1 MEKILICQSTM
12 PDIDFSY
19 KKWDQKEIELFVT
32 LSLVT
37 REKETG
43 EELKNKFEEF
53 AKVDPLTNLIYLR
66 YKDFKDELV
75 LPEIT
80 PLVFNTI
87 AILSCGN
94 PGRAIMMLIDLC
106 GTFKNRSIITSAE
119 IVEKYPNGIYSDD
132 TFMNI
137 CDNYVKTGKVLFSE
151 MY

>member
-1 MEKILICQSTM
+1 MKKILICQSNI
-12 PDIDFSY
+12 PDIDFDY
-19 KKWDQKEIELFVT
+19 KKLDKEEIELFVT

-37 REKETG
+37 REKEIS

-66 YKDFKDELV
+66 YKHFKDELV

-80 PLVFNTI
+80 PLVFSTI
-87 AILSCGN
+87 AILSGGN

-119 IVEKYPNGIYSDD
+119 IVEKYPDGIYSDD

>member
-19 KKWDQKEIELFVT
+19 KKLDKEEIELFVT

-43 EELKNKFEEF
+43 EELKDKFEEF
-53 AKVDPLTNLIYLR
+53 VKVDPLTNLIYLR
-66 YKDFKDELV
+66 YKHFKDELV

-87 AILSCGN
+87 AILSGGN

-106 GTFKNRSIITSAE
+106 GTFKNKSIITSAE

-137 CDNYVKTGKVLFSE
+137 CNYYVKTGKVLFSE

>member
-1 MEKILICQSTM
+1 MEKIIISQSNM
-12 PDIDFSY
+12 PDINFSY
-19 KKWDQKEIELFVT
+19 KKLDEKEIELFVT

-37 REKETG
+37 KEQETG

-53 AKVDPLTNLIYLR
+53 AKIDPLTNLIYLR
-66 YKDFKDELV
+66 YKEFKDKLV

-87 AILSCGN
+87 AILSGGN

-106 GTFKNRSIITSAE
+106 GTFKNRSIITSEE
-119 IVEKYPNGIYSDD
+119 ITEKYPNGIYSDD

-137 CDNYVKTGKVLFSE
+137 CDNYVKTEKVLFSE

>member
-1 MEKILICQSTM
+1 MQKILICQSTM

-19 KKWDQKEIELFVT
+19 KKLDKEEIELFVT

-43 EELKNKFEEF
+43 EELKDKFEEF
-53 AKVDPLTNLIYLR
+53 VKVDPLTNLIYLR
-66 YKDFKDELV
+66 YKHFKDELV

-87 AILSCGN
+87 AILSGGN

-106 GTFKNRSIITSAE
+106 GTFKNKSIITSAE

-137 CDNYVKTGKVLFSE
+137 CDYYVKTGKVLFSE

>member
-1 MEKILICQSTM
+1 MEKILICESTM

-19 KKWDQKEIELFVT
+19 KKLDQKEIELFVT

-66 YKDFKDELV
+66 YKHFKDELV

-87 AILSCGN
+87 AILSGGN

-106 GTFKNRSIITSAE
+106 GTFKNKSIITSAE

-137 CDNYVKTGKVLFSE
+137 CDYYVKTGKVLFSE

>member
-12 PDIDFSY
+12 PNIDFSY
-19 KKWDQKEIELFVT
+19 KKLDQKEIELFVT

-66 YKDFKDELV
+66 YKHFKDKLV

-80 PLVFNTI
+80 PLVFSTI
-87 AILSCGN
+87 AILSGGN

-106 GTFKNRSIITSAE
+106 GTFKNRSIITSEE
-119 IVEKYPNGIYSDD
+119 IIEKYPTGIYSDD

>member
-1 MEKILICQSTM
+1 MEKILICQSNM
-12 PDIDFSY
+12 PDIDFDY
-19 KKWDQKEIELFVT
+19 KKLDKEEIELFVT

-37 REKETG
+37 REKEIS

-66 YKDFKDELV
+66 YKHFKDELV

-87 AILSCGN
+87 AILSGGN

-106 GTFKNRSIITSAE
+106 GTFKNRSIITSEE
-119 IVEKYPNGIYSDD
+119 IIEKYPTGVYSDD

-137 CDNYVKTGKVLFSE
+137 CDYYVKTGKVLFSE

>member
-1 MEKILICQSTM
+1 MEKILIGQSAM
-12 PDIDFSY
+12 PDIGFDY
-19 KKWDQKEIELFVT
+19 KKLDKEEIELFVT

-94 PGRAIMMLIDLC
+94 PGRAIMILIDLC

>member
-19 KKWDQKEIELFVT
+19 KKLDQKEIELFIT

-75 LPEIT
+75 LAEIT

-87 AILSCGN
+87 AILSGGN

-106 GTFKNRSIITSAE
+106 GTFKNRSIITSEE
-119 IVEKYPNGIYSDD
+119 IIEKYPTGVYSDD

-137 CDNYVKTGKVLFSE
+137 CDYYVKTGKVLFSE

>member
-1 MEKILICQSTM
+1 MEKILISESTM
-12 PDIDFSY
+12 PDIDFDY
-19 KKWDQKEIELFVT
+19 KKLDKEEIELFVT

-37 REKETG
+37 REKEIS

-66 YKDFKDELV
+66 YKHFKDELV

-87 AILSCGN
+87 AILSGGN

-106 GTFKNRSIITSAE
+106 GTFKNRSIITSEE
-119 IVEKYPNGIYSDD
+119 IVEKYPTGVYSDD

-137 CDNYVKTGKVLFSE
+137 CDYYVKTGKVLFSE

>member
-1 MEKILICQSTM
+1 M
-12 PDIDFSY
+12 PDIDFDY
-19 KKWDQKEIELFVT
+19 KKLDQKEIELFVT

-80 PLVFNTI
+80 PLVFSTI
-87 AILSCGN
+87 AILSEGN

>member
-19 KKWDQKEIELFVT
+19 KELDKEEIELFVT
-32 LSLVT
+32 HSLVT

-43 EELKNKFEEF
+43 EELKDKFEEF
-53 AKVDPLTNLIYLR
+53 VKVDPLTNLIYLR
-66 YKDFKDELV
+66 YKHFKDELA

-80 PLVFNTI
+80 PLVFNII
-87 AILSCGN
+87 AILSGGN

-137 CDNYVKTGKVLFSE
+137 CDYYVKTGKVLFSE

>member
-1 MEKILICQSTM
+1 MQKILICQSTM

-19 KKWDQKEIELFVT
+19 KKLDKEEIELFVT

-43 EELKNKFEEF
+43 EELKDKFEEF
-53 AKVDPLTNLIYLR
+53 VKVDPLTNLIYLR
-66 YKDFKDELV
+66 YKHFKDELV

-137 CDNYVKTGKVLFSE
+137 CDYYVKTGKVLFSE